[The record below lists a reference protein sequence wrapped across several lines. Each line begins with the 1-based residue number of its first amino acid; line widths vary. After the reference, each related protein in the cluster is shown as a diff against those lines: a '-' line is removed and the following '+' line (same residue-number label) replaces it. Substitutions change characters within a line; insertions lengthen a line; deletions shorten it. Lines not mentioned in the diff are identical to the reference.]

1 MATEAQIMELRRL
14 VDDTVTPVEYTDL
27 ELNGRIDLADG
38 ALGVVAHAVWIEK
51 AAKYARLVNVSES
64 GSSRSLSDLHR
75 NALAMAE
82 RFAVPVVPTR
92 RTGTRRIERA

>member
-1 MATEAQIMELRRL
+1 MATAEQITELRRL
-14 VDDTVTPVEYTDL
+14 VDDTGNPPEYTDL
-27 ELNGRIDLADG
+27 ELDGRINLAEGDLST
-38 ALGVVAHAVWIEK
+38 VARGVWIEK

-82 RFAVPVVPTR
+82 RFAAPVVTTR